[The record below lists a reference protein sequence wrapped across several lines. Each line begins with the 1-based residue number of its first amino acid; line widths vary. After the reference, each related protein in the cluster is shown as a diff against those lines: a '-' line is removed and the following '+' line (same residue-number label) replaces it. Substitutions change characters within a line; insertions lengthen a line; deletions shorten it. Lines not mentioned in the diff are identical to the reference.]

1 MPANGSNRRWR
12 TPLGRCV
19 AATTVLSAVSLV
31 GWAVEQV
38 SAGTGGMS
46 EGCSIANDGQ
56 LNGFVGGGSVSVEFF
71 QGETLIVESG
81 NPANGMPTGTQ
92 LQNFADIVDSG
103 GFPARLTYTFP
114 STGTYGM
121 LWRVIPDVEATFTLT
136 CTPAPPP
143 TTTTTTS
150 TTTTTTAAPT
160 TTSVAPTT
168 SAAQTTTTAAGTTTT
183 TSGETT
189 TTAVSPTTGRATTV
203 VPPPNTG
210 TLPTTGSSGSANT
223 TAVAL
228 FALLGGA
235 LALLIA
241 RRRAS

>member
-1 MPANGSNRRWR
+1 M
-12 TPLGRCV
+12 LI
-19 AATTVLSAVSLV
+19 AVSLV

-46 EGCSIANDGQ
+46 EGCSLANDGQ

-81 NPANGMPTGTQ
+81 NPTNGMPTGTQ
-92 LQNFADIVDSG
+92 LQNFADIVASG

-143 TTTTTTS
+143 TTTTTRDDDHDS
-150 TTTTTTAAPT
+150 GADHH
-160 TTSVAPTT
+160 VR
-168 SAAQTTTTAAGTTTT
+168 GTDDVLRADHDD
-183 TSGETT
+183 GGRQPPT
-189 TTAVSPTTGRATTV
+189 TTAVSPITGRATTV
-203 VPPPNTG
+203 VPPTNTG

-223 TAVAL
+223 IAVAL

-235 LALLIA
+235 W
-241 RRRAS
+241 RC